1 MELKEIFTF
10 ENLYDAYKEC
20 RKSKQHKEEVIRFE
34 TNLSSNISN
43 LMNEIITK
51 KYKLGK
57 YKEFLIYEPKKRV
70 IEALPFRDRVVIK
83 CFCDIALR
91 DKIDKKLIYDNA
103 ACRKEKG
110 TTFAIKRLENFL
122 RNEYRKEQN
131 NKIFFLK
138 CDIRK
143 YFQSI
148 DHEVLLNL
156 LRKINFSSDEMW
168 MIEKLVREQP
178 NNADIGLPLGNQS
191 SQWFALLYLNVID
204 RFVKEDLRIKGYIR
218 YMDDMILIHRDKSY
232 LQYSLSKIKTKCEDE
247 LKLSLNQKTQIGIVK
262 NGIDFLGYRHI
273 LNENGSITRKLR
285 VSSKQRLKKHLKT
298 LDKLKEKNI
307 VDAEYVY
314 IRKNAFYNHIKDTK
328 ESQKLKNATFPQK
341 L

>member
-1 MELKEIFTF
+1 MKLDEIFTF
-10 ENLYDAYKEC
+10 ENLYDAYKDC
-20 RKSKQHKEEVIRFE
+20 RKSKQHKGEVIRFE
-34 TNLSSNISN
+34 ANLSSNISS
-43 LMNEIITK
+43 LMYEIITR

-57 YKEFLIYEPKKRV
+57 YKKFMIYEPKERV

-83 CFCDIALR
+83 CFCDVILKN
-91 DKIDKKLIYDNA
+91 KIERKLIYDNS
-103 ACRKEKG
+103 ACRIGKG

-122 RNEYRKEQN
+122 RSEYRKEKN
-131 NKIFFLK
+131 NKIYFLK

-148 DHEVLLNL
+148 DHEVLLQL
-156 LRKINFSSDEMW
+156 LKKINFSDDEMW
-168 MIEKLVREQP
+168 IIEKLVKEQP
-178 NNADIGLPLGNQS
+178 NEASIGLPLGNQS

-232 LQYSLSKIKTKCEDE
+232 LQYSLLKIEEKCRNE

-273 LNENGSITRKLR
+273 LNKNGSITRKLR
-285 VSSKQRLKKHLKT
+285 VSSKHRLKKHLKT
-298 LDKLKEKNI
+298 LKKLREKNI
-307 VDAEYVY
+307 VDDEYVY

-328 ESQKLKNATFPQK
+328 ESQKLKSETFPK
-341 L
+341 KN